1 MIKLYDVV
9 QGERIMPAQTESY
22 RVTINSLNIRE
33 KPTSS
38 CKVFGQ
44 LKANDVIEKIAES
57 DDGKW
62 VKLLWNGVEGW
73 SSKRYLKK
81 QPYIPPLSEDFAWIS
96 VAEMEIGVH
105 EIPGSEN
112 HPRVV
117 EYLNSTTNLDKASKS
132 KDETPWCSAFVNWCL
147 TQAGYEGTNS
157 ALARSWLKWGQAITE
172 PRKGCIVVFT
182 REKLF
187 GHVAFYLDET
197 DTHIKVL
204 GGNQLNFDTKLY
216 EVSEK
221 YYPKTDLLGYR
232 IP

>member
-1 MIKLYDVV
+1 
-9 QGERIMPAQTESY
+9 MPPQFDNY
-22 RVTINSLNIRE
+22 RVTIKALNIRE
-33 KPTSS
+33 KPNASS
-38 CKVFGQ
+38 KVLGR
-44 LKANDVIEKIAES
+44 LGENDVIEKLGES
-57 DDGKW
+57 SDGKW
-62 VKLLWNGVEGW
+62 IKLNRNDVEGW
-73 SSKRYLKK
+73 SSKRFLVK
-81 QPYIPPLSEDFAWIS
+81 QPYIPPIGEDFAWMA
-96 VAEMEIGVH
+96 VAEQEKGVH
-105 EIPGSEN
+105 EITGGEN

-117 EYLNSTTNLDKASKS
+117 EYLHSTTNLNKASKS

-147 TQAGYEGTNS
+147 AQAGYEGTKS
-157 ALARSWLKWGQAITE
+157 ALARSWLKWGQAISE

-182 REKLF
+182 REAVF

-204 GGNQLNFDTKLY
+204 GGNQMNPETNIY

>member
-1 MIKLYDVV
+1 MT
-9 QGERIMPAQTESY
+9 MPPQIENY
-22 RVTINSLNIRE
+22 RVTIKSLNIRGMPTTTSKVLGRLSESEVVE
-33 KPTSS
+33 KL
-38 CKVFGQ
+38 G
-44 LKANDVIEKIAES
+44 ES

-62 VKLLWNGVEGW
+62 IKLIWNGVEGW
-73 SSKRYLKK
+73 SSKRFLAK
-81 QPYIPPLSEDFAWIS
+81 QPYIPPIGEDFVWMAL
-96 VAEMEIGVH
+96 AEQEKGVH
-105 EIPGSEN
+105 EIPGGEN

-117 EYLNSTTNLDKASKS
+117 EYLHSTTNLNKASKS

-157 ALARSWLKWGQAITE
+157 ALARSWLKWGQSITE
-172 PRKGCIVVFT
+172 PRRGCIVVFT
-182 REKLF
+182 REAVF
-187 GHVAFYLDET
+187 GHVAFYLGET

-204 GGNQLNFDTKLY
+204 GGNQLNPETKIY